1 MSDCNDAF
9 LSCWSVF
16 QKKGWHGGRKGVT
29 GGNGPRGGHR
39 RADADGGGRARGRP
53 WSRRAFG
60 ETEPLRGVPLSNR
73 GAEGLTLSPVGAAW
87 RWRRQAGGTRN
98 RRPHW
103 GGRRVQERDGDGAR
117 RKCTARASHG
127 EGPVSLSQRARTDR
141 PPSNGRRNARS
152 NAHTH
157 EIRLAWKPLKKMPY
171 LSGNQSTETNDKI
184 TIFHL
189 SIQPTLNDNIQCWSE
204 GKGNT
209 QKHRGNINWY
219 NLSGREFNYLF

>member
-1 MSDCNDAF
+1 MLVCFPKERVTRWEKRSNGRKRTPGRTQASRCGRRRA
-9 LSCWSVF
+9 CEGEAVV
-16 QKKGWHGGRKGVT
+16 KKGVWRDGTSAWGAAVESGSRGPDAEPSGGSVT
-29 GGNGPRGGHR
+29 LEATGWG
-39 RADADGGGRARGRP
+39 DK
-53 WSRRAFG
+53 
-60 ETEPLRGVPLSNR
+60 EPEASLRGTASA
-73 GAEGLTLSPVGAAW
+73 GA
-87 RWRRQAGGTRN
+87 RWG
-98 RRPHW
+98 W
-103 GGRRVQERDGDGAR
+103 AR

-141 PPSNGRRNARS
+141 PPLNGRRNARN

-209 QKHRGNINWY
+209 QKHRGNIN
-219 NLSGREFNYLF
+219 